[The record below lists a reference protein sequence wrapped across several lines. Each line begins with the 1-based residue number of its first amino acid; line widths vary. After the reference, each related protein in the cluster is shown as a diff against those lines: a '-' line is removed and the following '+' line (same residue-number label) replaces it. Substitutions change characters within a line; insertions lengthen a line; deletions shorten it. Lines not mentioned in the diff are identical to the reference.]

1 MIPSAISILIQ
12 NFCKR
17 DEFGRIPAERITPR
31 METYWFSIS
40 PVLNCLK
47 VTLRGHG
54 SAKRPNLLSEVVFT
68 MGLKTP
74 G

>member
-1 MIPSAISILIQ
+1 MPSAISIFIQ

-17 DEFGRIPAERITPR
+17 DVYDRIPAERITPR
-31 METYWFSIS
+31 METYRFSMS

-47 VTLRGHG
+47 VTLRGEG
-54 SAKRPNLLSEVVFT
+54 KAERPNLRSEIVFT